1 MVNGKIFTV
10 GEYVLRVPLLAW
22 HGQLHSVPWMHQES
36 CAGEAGIST
45 RASHP
50 PGFQFQ
56 SSISVLICCL
66 QVAPLLSCYF
76 SQKTSGFS
84 LEKKDDI
91 FFVKFSVVKKS
102 NSCLDFVLSSWEAQQ
117 SLASSQFLQAACLI
131 SNGHLRGEEET
142 ISRWITFCFPEVPPQ
157 PLAQPI
163 HLWHQTVLH
172 PFPKPEV
179 VPTVQLLSHWSRH
192 MVVPPRP
199 VPIVPLPLHGTVC
212 LAELCGWAVP
222 VWIPYPCGCH

>member
-10 GEYVLRVPLLAW
+10 GEYVLHVPLLAW

-36 CAGEAGIST
+36 CAGEAGVST

-84 LEKKDDI
+84 LEKRDDI
-91 FFVKFSVVKKS
+91 FF
-102 NSCLDFVLSSWEAQQ
+102 C
-117 SLASSQFLQAACLI
+117 
-131 SNGHLRGEEET
+131 
-142 ISRWITFCFPEVPPQ
+142 
-157 PLAQPI
+157 
-163 HLWHQTVLH
+163 
-172 PFPKPEV
+172 
-179 VPTVQLLSHWSRH
+179 
-192 MVVPPRP
+192 
-199 VPIVPLPLHGTVC
+199 
-212 LAELCGWAVP
+212 
-222 VWIPYPCGCH
+222 